1 MLLDIRELCPRL
13 EGDTCSPVASLQ
25 TMTRQGPRTEY
36 MEWKNLLHDST
47 RHAVACCCV
56 SYEKGPGST
65 ECVHDST
72 GQAVSACCVCM
83 LWCEL

>member
-25 TMTRQGPRTEY
+25 TMMRQGLRTEY
-36 MEWKNLLHDST
+36 RNLLRDST
-47 RHAVACCCV
+47 RHAVASCCV
-56 SYEKGPGST
+56 SYDKGPGST

-72 GQAVSACCVCM
+72 GQAVSACCGVSCD
-83 LWCEL
+83 